1 MFTLDEEEA
10 ECIILFHANLELK
23 MDKRY
28 KYLNIKQ
35 EHLIKY
41 ILKGV

>member
-1 MFTLDEEEA
+1 MHYLISFYT
-10 ECIILFHANLELK
+10 NLELK

-35 EHLIKY
+35 EHLTKY
-41 ILKGV
+41 LKILKGV

>member
-1 MFTLDEEEA
+1 MHYLISFY
-10 ECIILFHANLELK
+10 ANLELK

-28 KYLNIKQ
+28 KYLNIK
-35 EHLIKY
+35 HLTKY